1 MSSAMQFTLIGF
13 GIDPDYQIDIINE
26 LDFANAIYGITQVA
40 GLHNNSKAFLFR
52 DVGRAVHAPA
62 HITEK
67 VVELFRSKS
76 EFTFLASIQQK
87 TSTSGVIFSIH
98 ESEHSY
104 FELESSGLREEIRYH
119 YRYKGKP
126 RSESFPYRLADGQW
140 HKIALSISATH
151 LLLHVD
157 CNRIYERVI
166 DPPQMDLTL
175 GSGVWLGQHSH
186 KHGLFKGTI
195 QDVKLIFAPN
205 SYITQCPNLNRCP
218 TCSDF
223 LNLVQGIMDLQELL
237 AKMTLKLN
245 YAESR
250 LTQLESCRCE
260 RTCSANGVV
269 YRDKELWVEPEN
281 CRNCGCMNGVVE
293 CRRIFCP
300 PANCSEDSLS
310 VHVEGT
316 CCKKCRPKCTYMAQT
331 LSEGQRLLTK
341 RCTECKNGMMVRVT
355 ENCPELNCTLK
366 EQILPDNRCC
376 NICKGYDFCA
386 EGLICGEN
394 SECKNRNTRAECECK
409 SGFASI
415 HGDSTYCEDIDE
427 CVTQMHY
434 CRANTVCV
442 NLLGSHR
449 CDCLP
454 GFIRVDDYSCTE
466 HDECASGQSSCD
478 DNAICTNTIRGHL
491 CSCKPGYVGNG
502 SICTAF
508 CEEGCRSGGT
518 CVSPNTCV
526 CPSGFTGLHCE
537 TDIDEC
543 AEVLIQCHIHS
554 RCVNLPGWYHC
565 ECRNGFHDNGSYLI
579 DGSSCIDIDEC
590 ATQTHTCWNDSVCVN
605 LPGSFDCMC
614 TSGPACSGDCLY
626 EEGLKHNGQKW
637 NHSLDHCSLCSC
649 KDGRTFCMR
658 RECHCA
664 DPETDLFCCPE
675 CDSRKSSQC
684 LHQSG
689 HILYR
694 SRDSWIYSCQQCRCL
709 EGKVDCWPLA
719 CPVLACKYSALVEG
733 ECCPHCVTDPC
744 LADNI
749 ANDIRQTCQDPAG
762 ITRLSSAT
770 WPMPGSPCTT
780 CKCKVTATTH
790 ILPDTDTH
798 TERIHTQEHV
808 KTHKHM
814 YIHTH

>member
-1 MSSAMQFTLIGF
+1 MDSIPMYLTAFIGF

-140 HKIALSISATH
+140 HKISLSISATH

-186 KHGLFKGTI
+186 KHGLFK
-195 QDVKLIFAPN
+195 VKQTYFHH
-205 SYITQCPNLNRCP
+205 YIHDHCNHLTSTMHGCP

-223 LNLVQGIMDLQELL
+223 LSLVQGIMDLQELL

-316 CCKKCRPKCTYMAQT
+316 CCKKCRREYCHQSSTAES
-331 LSEGQRLLTK
+331 LS
-341 RCTECKNGMMVRVT
+341 
-355 ENCPELNCTLK
+355 PS
-366 EQILPDNRCC
+366 LP
-376 NICKGYDFCA
+376 GYDFCA

-434 CRANTVCV
+434 CQANTACV

-605 LPGSFDCMC
+605 LPGGFDCMC

-780 CKCKVTATTH
+780 CKCKVTPLLL
-790 ILPDTDTH
+790 LPVCLGSLACWKVNL
-798 TERIHTQEHV
+798 RPSLRS
-808 KTHKHM
+808 
-814 YIHTH
+814 

>member
-1 MSSAMQFTLIGF
+1 MDIYVALLSVVLIAKPVIGF

-87 TSTSGVIFSIH
+87 SSTSGVIFSIH

-195 QDVKLIFAPN
+195 QDVKFIFAPN
-205 SYITQCPNLNRCP
+205 GYITQCPNLNRTCP

-223 LNLVQGIMDLQELL
+223 LSLVQGIMDLQELL

-250 LTQLESCRCE
+250 LTQLEACRCE

-293 CRRIFCP
+293 CRRIFCL

-331 LSEGQRLLTK
+331 LSEGQRVLTK

-376 NICKGYDFCA
+376 NICKGYDFCS
-386 EGLICGEN
+386 EGLVCGEN

-427 CVTQMHY
+427 CATQMHY
-434 CRANTVCV
+434 CQANTACV
-442 NLLGSHR
+442 NLPGSHR

-543 AEVLIQCHIHS
+543 A
-554 RCVNLPGWYHC
+554 
-565 ECRNGFHDNGSYLI
+565 
-579 DGSSCIDIDEC
+579 
-590 ATQTHTCWNDSVCVN
+590 TQTHTCWNDSVCVN
-605 LPGSFDCMC
+605 LPGGFDCMC

-626 EEGLKHNGQKW
+626 EEGLKHNGQEW
-637 NHSLDHCSLCSC
+637 NHRLDRCSLCSC
-649 KDGRTFCMR
+649 KDGRTFCRR

-664 DPETDLFCCPE
+664 DPEADLFCCPE

-694 SRDSWIYSCQQCRCL
+694 SRDSWIYSCQQCHCL

-780 CKCKVTATTH
+780 CKCKNGSVCCSVE
-790 ILPDTDTH
+790 LDCL
-798 TERIHTQEHV
+798 QNN
-808 KTHKHM
+808 
-814 YIHTH
+814 

>member
-1 MSSAMQFTLIGF
+1 M
-13 GIDPDYQIDIINE
+13 IDIINE
-26 LDFANAIYGITQVA
+26 LDFGNATYGITQVA
-40 GLHNNSKAFLFR
+40 GLHKNSKAFLFR

-67 VVELFRSKS
+67 VVQLFRSKS
-76 EFTFLASIQQK
+76 EFTFLASIKQK
-87 TSTSGVIFSIH
+87 SSTSGVIFSIH
-98 ESEHSY
+98 ESEH
-104 FELESSGLREEIRYH
+104 
-119 YRYKGKP
+119 
-126 RSESFPYRLADGQW
+126 
-140 HKIALSISATH
+140 
-151 LLLHVD
+151 
-157 CNRIYERVI
+157 RIYERVI

-186 KHGLFKGTI
+186 KHGFFKGTI

-205 SYITQCPNLNRCP
+205 GYITQCPNLNRTCP

-223 LNLVQGIMDLQELL
+223 LSLVQGIMDLQELL

-250 LTQLESCRCE
+250 LTQLEGCRCD
-260 RTCSANGVV
+260 RTCSANGVD

-281 CRNCGCMNGVVE
+281 CRNCVCMNGVVE

-300 PANCSEDSLS
+300 PANCSEDSLP
-310 VHVEGT
+310 VHVVGT

-341 RCTECKNGMMVRVT
+341 MCTECKNGLMVRVT
-355 ENCPELNCTLK
+355 ENCPEINCTLK

-376 NICKGYDFCA
+376 NVCKGYDFCA

-394 SECKNRNTRAECECK
+394 SECKNQNTRAECECM

-427 CVTQMHY
+427 CAVQSHY
-434 CRANTVCV
+434 CQANTMCV
-442 NLLGSHR
+442 NVPGSHR

-454 GFIRVDDYSCTE
+454 AFIRVDDYSCTE

-491 CSCKPGYVGNG
+491 CTCKPGYVGNG
-502 SICTAF
+502 SICIAF

-518 CVSPNTCV
+518 CVSPNTCI
-526 CPSGFTGLHCE
+526 CPSGFTGRHCE

-543 AEVLIQCHIHS
+543 AEGLIQCHNHS

-579 DGSSCIDIDEC
+579 HGSSCIDVDEC
-590 ATQTHTCWNDSVCVN
+590 ATQTDTCWNDSVCVN
-605 LPGSFDCMC
+605 LPGGFDCMC
-614 TSGPACSGDCLY
+614 TSGPACSGDCLH
-626 EEGLKHNGQKW
+626 EEGLKHNGQEW
-637 NHSLDHCSLCSC
+637 NLSLDRCSLCSC
-649 KDGRTFCMR
+649 KDGRTFCRR
-658 RECHCA
+658 RECDCVE
-664 DPETDLFCCPE
+664 PEADLFCCPE

-689 HILYR
+689 HTLYN
-694 SRDSWIYSCQQCRCL
+694 SRDSWIYGCQQCRCL
-709 EGKVDCWPLA
+709 EGEVDCWPLV
-719 CPVLACKYSALVEG
+719 CPVLACKYSALAEG

-749 ANDIRQTCQDPAG
+749 AYDIMQTCQDPAG

-780 CKCKVTATTH
+780 CKCKNGSVCCSVE
-790 ILPDTDTH
+790 LDCL
-798 TERIHTQEHV
+798 QNN
-808 KTHKHM
+808 
-814 YIHTH
+814 

>member
-1 MSSAMQFTLIGF
+1 MDIYVALLSVVLIAKPVLGF
-13 GIDPDYQIDIINE
+13 GLDPDYQIDIINE
-26 LDFANAIYGITQVA
+26 LDFANATYGITQVA
-40 GLHNNSKAFLFR
+40 GLHKNSKAFLFR
-52 DVGRAVHAPA
+52 DMGRAVHAPA

-67 VVELFRSKS
+67 VVQLFRSKS
-76 EFTFLASIQQK
+76 EFTFMASIQQK
-87 TSTSGVIFSIH
+87 SSTSGVIFSIH

-119 YRYKGKP
+119 YSYKGKP

-186 KHGLFKGTI
+186 KHGFFK
-195 QDVKLIFAPN
+195 VKQTFHHHIHDH
-205 SYITQCPNLNRCP
+205 SCP

-223 LNLVQGIMDLQELL
+223 LSLVQGIMDLQELL

-250 LTQLESCRCE
+250 LTQLEGCRCD
-260 RTCSANGVV
+260 RTCSANGVD

-281 CRNCGCMNGVVE
+281 CRNCVCMNGVVE

-300 PANCSEDSLS
+300 PANCSEDSLP
-310 VHVEGT
+310 VHVVGT
-316 CCKKCRPKCTYMAQT
+316 CCKKCRREYCHLASTTET
-331 LSEGQRLLTK
+331 LFPS
-341 RCTECKNGMMVRVT
+341 
-355 ENCPELNCTLK
+355 
-366 EQILPDNRCC
+366 LP
-376 NICKGYDFCA
+376 GYDFCA

-415 HGDSTYCEDIDE
+415 HGDSTYCQDIDE
-427 CVTQMHY
+427 CAAQRHY
-434 CRANTVCV
+434 CQANTVCV
-442 NLLGSHR
+442 NVPGSHR

-454 GFIRVDDYSCTE
+454 AFVRVDDYSCTE

-491 CSCKPGYVGNG
+491 CTCKPGYVGNG

-518 CVSPNTCV
+518 CVSPNTCI
-526 CPSGFTGLHCE
+526 CPSGFTGRHCE

-543 AEVLIQCHIHS
+543 AEGLIQCHNHS

-579 DGSSCIDIDEC
+579 DGSSCIDVDEC

-605 LPGSFDCMC
+605 LPGGFDCMC
-614 TSGPACSGDCLY
+614 TSGPACSGDCLH
-626 EEGLKHNGQKW
+626 EEGLKHNGQEW
-637 NHSLDHCSLCSC
+637 NLSLDRCSLCSC
-649 KDGRTFCMR
+649 KDGRTFCKR
-658 RECHCA
+658 RECDCV
-664 DPETDLFCCPE
+664 DPEADLFCCPE

-689 HILYR
+689 HTLYN
-694 SRDSWIYSCQQCRCL
+694 SRDSWIYSCRQCRCL
-709 EGKVDCWPLA
+709 EGEVDCWPLA
-719 CPVLACKYSALVEG
+719 CPVLACKYSALEEG
-733 ECCPHCVTDPC
+733 DCCPHCVTDPC

-749 ANDIRQTCQDPAG
+749 AYDITQTCQDPAG

-780 CKCKVTATTH
+780 CKCKVTTTTTH
-790 ILPDTDTH
+790 LLPDTDTH
-798 TERIHTQEHV
+798 THTGAR
-808 KTHKHM
+808 KNTHTCV
-814 YIHTH
+814 HTHTH

>member
-1 MSSAMQFTLIGF
+1 MRFSEDSS
-13 GIDPDYQIDIINE
+13 PH
-26 LDFANAIYGITQVA
+26 TQV
-40 GLHNNSKAFLFR
+40 
-52 DVGRAVHAPA
+52 
-62 HITEK
+62 
-67 VVELFRSKS
+67 
-76 EFTFLASIQQK
+76 
-87 TSTSGVIFSIH
+87 
-98 ESEHSY
+98 
-104 FELESSGLREEIRYH
+104 
-119 YRYKGKP
+119 
-126 RSESFPYRLADGQW
+126 
-140 HKIALSISATH
+140 
-151 LLLHVD
+151 
-157 CNRIYERVI
+157 
-166 DPPQMDLTL
+166 
-175 GSGVWLGQHSH
+175 
-186 KHGLFKGTI
+186 
-195 QDVKLIFAPN
+195 
-205 SYITQCPNLNRCP
+205 
-218 TCSDF
+218 
-223 LNLVQGIMDLQELL
+223 LL
-237 AKMTLKLN
+237 AFSNQLN

-366 EQILPDNRCC
+366 EQILPENRCC

-434 CRANTVCV
+434 CQANTACV

-605 LPGSFDCMC
+605 LPGGFDCMC

-798 TERIHTQEHV
+798 TQNAY
-808 KTHKHM
+808 THRS
-814 YIHTH
+814 T

>member
-1 MSSAMQFTLIGF
+1 MSKEYFPPTVIGF

-87 TSTSGVIFSIH
+87 LSTSGVIFSIH

-140 HKIALSISATH
+140 HKIALSISGTH

-195 QDVKLIFAPN
+195 QDVKFIFAPN
-205 SYITQCPNLNRCP
+205 GYITQCPNLNRSNAAIFKIMMMCIYL
-218 TCSDF
+218 CVCVMCLCVCVHAF
-223 LNLVQGIMDLQELL
+223 VRVQ
-237 AKMTLKLN
+237 LN

-250 LTQLESCRCE
+250 LTQLEACRCE
-260 RTCSANGVV
+260 RTCSDNGVV

-281 CRNCGCMNGVVE
+281 CRNCGCMV
-293 CRRIFCP
+293 
-300 PANCSEDSLS
+300 
-310 VHVEGT
+310 
-316 CCKKCRPKCTYMAQT
+316 
-331 LSEGQRLLTK
+331 
-341 RCTECKNGMMVRVT
+341 VT
-355 ENCPELNCTLK
+355 ENCPDLNCTLK

-376 NICKGYDFCA
+376 NICKGYDFCS

-394 SECKNRNTRAECECK
+394 SECRNRNTRAECECK

-427 CVTQMHY
+427 CATQMHY
-434 CRANTVCV
+434 CQANTACV
-442 NLLGSHR
+442 NLPGSHR

-526 CPSGFTGLHCE
+526 CPSGFTGLYCE

-554 RCVNLPGWYHC
+554 HCVNLPGWYHC

-590 ATQTHTCWNDSVCVN
+590 AMQTHTCWNDSVCLN
-605 LPGSFDCMC
+605 RPGGFDCMC
-614 TSGPACSGDCLY
+614 TSGLACSGDCLY
-626 EEGLKHNGQKW
+626 EEGLKNNGQEW
-637 NHSLDHCSLCSC
+637 NHSLDRCSLCSC
-649 KDGRTFCMR
+649 KDGRTFCRR

-664 DPETDLFCCPE
+664 DPEADLFCCPE

-780 CKCKVTATTH
+780 CKCKKDGGNCVLGD
-790 ILPDTDTH
+790 IQCC
-798 TERIHTQEHV
+798 R
-808 KTHKHM
+808 
-814 YIHTH
+814 

>member
-1 MSSAMQFTLIGF
+1 
-13 GIDPDYQIDIINE
+13 
-26 LDFANAIYGITQVA
+26 LDFANATFGITQVA
-40 GLHNNSKAFLFR
+40 GLHKNSKAFLFR

-67 VVELFRSKS
+67 VVQLFRSKS

-87 TSTSGVIFSIH
+87 SSTSGVIFSIH

-119 YRYKGKP
+119 YSYKGKP

-186 KHGLFKGTI
+186 KHGFFK
-195 QDVKLIFAPN
+195 VKQTFHHHIHN
-205 SYITQCPNLNRCP
+205 HCNHIITCP
-218 TCSDF
+218 TCGDF
-223 LNLVQGIMDLQELL
+223 LSLVQGIMDLQELL

-250 LTQLESCRCE
+250 LTQLEGCRCD
-260 RTCSANGVV
+260 RTCSANGVD

-281 CRNCGCMNGVVE
+281 CRNCVCMNGVVE

-300 PANCSEDSLS
+300 PANCSEDSLP
-310 VHVEGT
+310 VHVVGT
-316 CCKKCRPKCTYMAQT
+316 CCKKCRREYYNVLEHGTHMGQSLVRT
-331 LSEGQRLLTK
+331 LS
-341 RCTECKNGMMVRVT
+341 
-355 ENCPELNCTLK
+355 PS
-366 EQILPDNRCC
+366 LP
-376 NICKGYDFCA
+376 GYDFCA

-415 HGDSTYCEDIDE
+415 HEDSTYCEDIDE
-427 CVTQMHY
+427 CAVQRHY
-434 CRANTVCV
+434 CQANTACV
-442 NLLGSHR
+442 NVPGSHR

-454 GFIRVDDYSCTE
+454 AFIRVDDYSCTE
-466 HDECASGQSSCD
+466 HDECASWQSSCN

-491 CSCKPGYVGNG
+491 CTCKPGYVGNG

-518 CVSPNTCV
+518 CVSPNTCI
-526 CPSGFTGLHCE
+526 CPSGFTGRHCE

-543 AEVLIQCHIHS
+543 AEGLIQCHNHS

-579 DGSSCIDIDEC
+579 HGSSCIDVDEC

-605 LPGSFDCMC
+605 LPGGFDCMC
-614 TSGPACSGDCLY
+614 TSGPACSGDCLH
-626 EEGLKHNGQKW
+626 EEGLKHNGQEW
-637 NHSLDHCSLCSC
+637 NLSLDRCSLCSC
-649 KDGRTFCMR
+649 KDGRTFCRR
-658 RECHCA
+658 RECDCV
-664 DPETDLFCCPE
+664 DPEADLFCCPE

-689 HILYR
+689 HTLYN

-709 EGKVDCWPLA
+709 EGEVDCWPLA
-719 CPVLACKYSALVEG
+719 CPVLVCKYSALAEG

-749 ANDIRQTCQDPAG
+749 AYDIMQTCQDPAG

-780 CKCKVTATTH
+780 CKCKNGSVCCSVE
-790 ILPDTDTH
+790 LDCL
-798 TERIHTQEHV
+798 QNN
-808 KTHKHM
+808 
-814 YIHTH
+814 

>member
-1 MSSAMQFTLIGF
+1 MDIYVALLSVVLIAKPVFGF
-13 GIDPDYQIDIINE
+13 GIDPDDQIDIINE
-26 LDFANAIYGITQVA
+26 LDFGNATYGITQVA
-40 GLHNNSKAFLFR
+40 GLHKNSKAFLFR

-67 VVELFRSKS
+67 VVQLFRSKS
-76 EFTFLASIQQK
+76 EFTFLASIKQK
-87 TSTSGVIFSIH
+87 SSTSGVIFSIH

-119 YRYKGKP
+119 YSYKGKP

-186 KHGLFKGTI
+186 KHGFFKGTI

-205 SYITQCPNLNRCP
+205 GYITQCPNLNRTCP

-223 LNLVQGIMDLQELL
+223 LSLVQGIMDLQELL

-250 LTQLESCRCE
+250 LTQLEGCRCD
-260 RTCSANGVV
+260 RTCSANGVD
-269 YRDKELWVEPEN
+269 YRDKDLWVEPEN
-281 CRNCGCMNGVVE
+281 CRNCICMNGVVE

-300 PANCSEDSLS
+300 PANCSEDSLP
-310 VHVEGT
+310 VHVVGT

-341 RCTECKNGMMVRVT
+341 MCTECKNGLMVRVT
-355 ENCPELNCTLK
+355 ENCPEINCTLK

-376 NICKGYDFCA
+376 NVCKGYDFCA

-409 SGFASI
+409 SGFSSI

-427 CVTQMHY
+427 CAVQSHY
-434 CRANTVCV
+434 CQANTVCV
-442 NLLGSHR
+442 NVPGSHR

-454 GFIRVDDYSCTE
+454 AFIRVDDYSCTE

-491 CSCKPGYVGNG
+491 CTCKPGYVGNG

-518 CVSPNTCV
+518 CVSPNTCI
-526 CPSGFTGLHCE
+526 CPSGFTGRHCE

-543 AEVLIQCHIHS
+543 AEGLIQCHNHS

-579 DGSSCIDIDEC
+579 HGSSCIDVDEC
-590 ATQTHTCWNDSVCVN
+590 ATQTHTCWNNSVCVN
-605 LPGSFDCMC
+605 LPGGFDCMC
-614 TSGPACSGDCLY
+614 TSGPACSGDCLH
-626 EEGLKHNGQKW
+626 EEGLKHNGQEW
-637 NHSLDHCSLCSC
+637 NLSLDRCSLCSC
-649 KDGRTFCMR
+649 KDGRTFCRR
-658 RECHCA
+658 RECDCV
-664 DPETDLFCCPE
+664 DPEADLFCCPE

-689 HILYR
+689 HTLYN
-694 SRDSWIYSCQQCRCL
+694 SRDSWIYGCQQCRCL
-709 EGKVDCWPLA
+709 EGEVDCWPLA
-719 CPVLACKYSALVEG
+719 CPVLACKYSALAEG
-733 ECCPHCVTDPC
+733 ECCPSCVTDPC

-749 ANDIRQTCQDPAG
+749 AYDIMQTCQDPAG
-762 ITRLSSAT
+762 ITRLSSAK

-780 CKCKVTATTH
+780 CKCKNGSVCCSVE
-790 ILPDTDTH
+790 LDCL
-798 TERIHTQEHV
+798 QNN
-808 KTHKHM
+808 
-814 YIHTH
+814 

>member
-1 MSSAMQFTLIGF
+1 MSKEYFPPTVIGF

-87 TSTSGVIFSIH
+87 LSTSGVIFSIH

-140 HKIALSISATH
+140 HKIALSISGTH

-195 QDVKLIFAPN
+195 QDVKFIFAPN
-205 SYITQCPNLNRCP
+205 GYITQCPNLNRTCP

-223 LNLVQGIMDLQELL
+223 LSLVQGIMDLQELL

-250 LTQLESCRCE
+250 LTQLEACRCE
-260 RTCSANGVV
+260 RTCSDNGVV

-316 CCKKCRPKCTYMAQT
+316 CCKKCRRMPAHF
-331 LSEGQRLLTK
+331 
-341 RCTECKNGMMVRVT
+341 
-355 ENCPELNCTLK
+355 
-366 EQILPDNRCC
+366 LPHHFSNPDC
-376 NICKGYDFCA
+376 YDFCS

-394 SECKNRNTRAECECK
+394 SECRNRNTRAECECK

-427 CVTQMHY
+427 CATQMHY
-434 CRANTVCV
+434 CQANTACV
-442 NLLGSHR
+442 NLPGSHR

-526 CPSGFTGLHCE
+526 CPSGFTGLYCE

-554 RCVNLPGWYHC
+554 HCVNLPGWYHC

-590 ATQTHTCWNDSVCVN
+590 AMQTHTCWNDSVCLN
-605 LPGSFDCMC
+605 RPGGFDCMC
-614 TSGPACSGDCLY
+614 TSGLACSGDCLY
-626 EEGLKHNGQKW
+626 EEGLKNNGQEW
-637 NHSLDHCSLCSC
+637 NHSLDRCSLCSC
-649 KDGRTFCMR
+649 KDGRTFCRR

-664 DPETDLFCCPE
+664 DPEADLFCCPE

-780 CKCKVTATTH
+780 CKSYHTCICLQSLSSSVRLDGERRCTA
-790 ILPDTDTH
+790 IFRSLQ
-798 TERIHTQEHV
+798 RC
-808 KTHKHM
+808 
-814 YIHTH
+814 

>member
-1 MSSAMQFTLIGF
+1 KEVPCTLYTSCRWEDVFFGF

-26 LDFANAIYGITQVA
+26 LDFANATFGITQVA
-40 GLHNNSKAFLFR
+40 GLHKNSKAFLFR

-67 VVELFRSKS
+67 VVQLFRSKS

-87 TSTSGVIFSIH
+87 SSTSGVIFSIH

-104 FELESSGLREEIRYH
+104 FELESSGLWEEIRYH
-119 YRYKGKP
+119 YSYKGKP

-186 KHGLFKGTI
+186 KHGFFK
-195 QDVKLIFAPN
+195 VKQTFHHHIHN
-205 SYITQCPNLNRCP
+205 HCNHIKTCP

-223 LNLVQGIMDLQELL
+223 LSLVQGIMDLQELL

-250 LTQLESCRCE
+250 LTQLEGCRCD
-260 RTCSANGVV
+260 RTCSANGVD

-281 CRNCGCMNGVVE
+281 CRNCVCMNGVVE

-300 PANCSEDSLS
+300 PANCSEDSLP
-310 VHVEGT
+310 VHVVGT
-316 CCKKCRPKCTYMAQT
+316 CCKKCRREYYRT
-331 LSEGQRLLTK
+331 LS
-341 RCTECKNGMMVRVT
+341 
-355 ENCPELNCTLK
+355 PS
-366 EQILPDNRCC
+366 LP
-376 NICKGYDFCA
+376 GYDFCA

-427 CVTQMHY
+427 CAVQRHY
-434 CRANTVCV
+434 CQANTACV
-442 NLLGSHR
+442 NVPGSHR

-454 GFIRVDDYSCTE
+454 AFIRVDDYSCTE

-491 CSCKPGYVGNG
+491 CTCKPGYVGNG

-518 CVSPNTCV
+518 CVSPNTCI
-526 CPSGFTGLHCE
+526 CPPGFTGRHCE

-543 AEVLIQCHIHS
+543 AEGLIQCHNHS

-579 DGSSCIDIDEC
+579 HGSSCIDVDEC

-605 LPGSFDCMC
+605 LPGGFDCMC
-614 TSGPACSGDCLY
+614 TSGPACSGDCLH
-626 EEGLKHNGQKW
+626 EEGLKHNGQEW
-637 NHSLDHCSLCSC
+637 NLSLDRCSLCSC
-649 KDGRTFCMR
+649 KDGRTFCRR
-658 RECHCA
+658 RECDCV
-664 DPETDLFCCPE
+664 DPEADLFCCPE

-689 HILYR
+689 HTLYN
-694 SRDSWIYSCQQCRCL
+694 SKDSWIYSCQQCRCL
-709 EGKVDCWPLA
+709 EGEVDCWPLA
-719 CPVLACKYSALVEG
+719 CPVLACKYSALAEG

-749 ANDIRQTCQDPAG
+749 AYDIMQTCQDPAG

-780 CKCKVTATTH
+780 CKCKNGSVCCSVE
-790 ILPDTDTH
+790 LDCL
-798 TERIHTQEHV
+798 QNN
-808 KTHKHM
+808 
-814 YIHTH
+814 

>member
-1 MSSAMQFTLIGF
+1 MDIYVALLSVVLIAKPVIGF

-87 TSTSGVIFSIH
+87 SSTSGVIFSIH

-140 HKIALSISATH
+140 HKIALSISGTH

-195 QDVKLIFAPN
+195 QDVKFIFAPN
-205 SYITQCPNLNRCP
+205 GYITQCPNLNRTCP

-223 LNLVQGIMDLQELL
+223 LSLVQGIMDLQELL

-250 LTQLESCRCE
+250 LTQLEACRCE
-260 RTCSANGVV
+260 WTCSANGVV

-355 ENCPELNCTLK
+355 ENCPDLNCTLK

-376 NICKGYDFCA
+376 NICKGYDFCS

-409 SGFASI
+409 SGFVSI

-427 CVTQMHY
+427 CATQMHY
-434 CRANTVCV
+434 CQANTACV
-442 NLLGSHR
+442 NLPGSHR

-554 RCVNLPGWYHC
+554 HCVNLPGWYHC

-605 LPGSFDCMC
+605 LPGGFDCMC
-614 TSGPACSGDCLY
+614 TSGLACSGDCLY
-626 EEGLKHNGQKW
+626 EEGLKHNGQEW
-637 NHSLDHCSLCSC
+637 NHSLDRCSLCSC
-649 KDGRTFCMR
+649 KDGRTFCRR

-664 DPETDLFCCPE
+664 DPEADLFCCPE

-694 SRDSWIYSCQQCRCL
+694 SRDSWIYSCQQCRCV

-780 CKCKVTATTH
+780 CKCKNGSVCCSVE
-790 ILPDTDTH
+790 LDCL
-798 TERIHTQEHV
+798 QNN
-808 KTHKHM
+808 
-814 YIHTH
+814 